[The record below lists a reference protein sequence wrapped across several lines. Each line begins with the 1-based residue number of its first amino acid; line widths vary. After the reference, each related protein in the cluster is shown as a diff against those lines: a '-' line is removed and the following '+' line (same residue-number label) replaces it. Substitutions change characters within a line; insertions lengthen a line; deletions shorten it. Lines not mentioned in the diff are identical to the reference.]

1 MPYIQKL
8 NIKGLPHSFNFY
20 LSFFRMQ
27 FNFLAPFIPKYSAF
41 NIQPNILHE
50 LLSRS
55 RDIVAGIVTRLR
67 T

>member
-8 NIKGLPHSFNFY
+8 SIKDLPRSFNFY
-20 LSFFRMQ
+20 LPFFLMQ
-27 FNFLAPFIPKYSAF
+27 FNFLAPFIPKYTAF

-55 RDIVAGIVTRLR
+55 WEL
-67 T
+67 